1 MLPPTDPERPF
12 VEPWHA
18 QIFGMTHALAAS
30 GTFTWPDWAAHFGT
44 ALAVVQKAGGPTDG
58 SDYYDVWL
66 VALETFLIEQD
77 HADQQ
82 SLDDLHAAWTDA
94 YLSTPHGA
102 PVELNNGELNGG
114 ELNNGALSGT
124 S

>member
-1 MLPPTDPERPF
+1 MPPPTEPERPF

-18 QIFGMTHALAAS
+18 QIFGMTHALAAAGS
-30 GTFTWPDWAAHFGT
+30 FTWPDWASHFGE
-44 ALAVVQKAGGPTDG
+44 ALKLALNAGGPTDG

-77 HADQQ
+77 LADRD
-82 SLDDLHAAWTDA
+82 SLDDLRAAWTDA

-102 PVELNNGELNGG
+102 PVELSSK
-114 ELNNGALSGT
+114 ALSGA
-124 S
+124 